1 MNIHLSDIASHT
13 DASVC
18 MFHLSIILQ
27 NAQDS
32 LQLIQD
38 TLTDISQSAQTIADA
53 KDEIIK
59 NNSQWFNKITFKFLV
74 RLLIDVSMLFI
85 LIRMIYFPRYK
96 NKAFFL
102 PFTVFNLIIFL
113 ITYLLN
119 KVELSLGAA
128 FGLFAVF
135 GIMRYRS
142 EDISIK
148 NLTYLFIVI
157 AIGLLSA
164 IAKGSWEEI
173 LFYNFIILAA
183 VYVLESGI
191 FSKSENTKL
200 IIYDNTSM
208 LSPDKRDELIRDLHQ
223 RTGYNIKKVE
233 IERIDYL
240 RDSAVLRVYYEE

>member
-1 MNIHLSDIASHT
+1 MIHFLLQTQHIADT
-13 DASVC
+13 LNL
-18 MFHLSIILQ
+18 M
-27 NAQDS
+27 QDS
-32 LQLIQD
+32 LAEITSTIQ
-38 TLTDISQSAQTIADA
+38 TGLNTAS
-53 KDEIIK
+53 DEIIK
-59 NNSQWFNKITFKFLV
+59 SSPKWFNKITEKLLMRLCIDIISLFVIV
-74 RLLIDVSMLFI
+74 RL
-85 LIRMIYFPRYK
+85 IYFQRYK

-102 PFTVFNLIIFL
+102 PFAIFNIIIFL

-119 KVELSLGAA
+119 KVDLSLGAA

-173 LFYNFIILAA
+173 VFYNFIII
-183 VYVLESGI
+183 VITYFLESTILG
-191 FSKSENTKL
+191 KQENTKI
-200 IIYDNTSM
+200 IIYDNTAN
-208 LSPDKRDELIRDLHQ
+208 LNPEKRNELIQDLKN
-223 RTGYNIKKVE
+223 RTGYNIKKIE
-233 IERIDYL
+233 IERIDFL

>member
-1 MNIHLSDIASHT
+1 MIHFLLQAQHIADT
-13 DASVC
+13 LNL
-18 MFHLSIILQ
+18 M
-27 NAQDS
+27 QDS
-32 LQLIQD
+32 LAEITSTIQ
-38 TLTDISQSAQTIADA
+38 TGLNTAS
-53 KDEIIK
+53 DEIIK
-59 NNSQWFNKITFKFLV
+59 SSPKWFNKITEKFLIRLCIDIISLFVIV
-74 RLLIDVSMLFI
+74 RL
-85 LIRMIYFPRYK
+85 IYFQRYK

-102 PFTVFNLIIFL
+102 PFAIFNIIIFL

-119 KVELSLGAA
+119 KVDLSLGAA

-173 LFYNFIILAA
+173 VFYNFIII
-183 VYVLESGI
+183 VITYFLESTMLG
-191 FSKSENTKL
+191 KQENTKI
-200 IIYDNTSM
+200 IIYDNTAN
-208 LSPDKRDELIRDLHQ
+208 LNPEKRNELIQDLKN
-223 RTGYNIKKVE
+223 RTGYNIKKIE
-233 IERIDYL
+233 IERIDFL